1 MYWSD
6 RQKQLYSQLE
16 KDEKKLNERLIS
28 FYKTEYSKLDK
39 EIAAFYQKY
48 GVNNIIEYR
57 TVMEALSDKDR
68 ALLIEQM
75 DEFAK
80 QYPQYAH
87 LMPVR
92 KNIYRLNRLEGLQ
105 QSVVMHQLK
114 IGAVNE
120 TVITEYLN
128 KQAQR
133 GVAATAKAMG
143 FGTEFYFESADI
155 IKNIV
160 GVQWCGGKN
169 YSERIWENTNKLAY
183 YLTADISQGFARGEN
198 YQKLTKQLRD
208 KFLNVNAKDAYRLIY
223 TEGTYVMAESTM
235 QPFTQ
240 DFEKYKISTV
250 SDGKVCPLCADI
262 SHKVFYIKDRAAGVN
277 FPPFH
282 PWCRCT
288 FEIVVDDWDAWIEDY
303 IQNHHTD
310 KQQAENV
317 LKTYRNNGIIN
328 PAGKAPYG
336 NEKLIYNPNAAY
348 NVNIDGL
355 SDEVNKGLSKAC
367 KRVAELGYKDNREH
381 LELINLSNGKAEYI
395 ETGEASSVGNA
406 DFWRFLSNN
415 TSNRYAFVHNHN
427 TASGF
432 SERDLSTLTEKNSV
446 DMFVVSRYDGKV
458 FVLESNGVIRE
469 KSFFDDVYITEMN
482 ELSSKLRSGEIEPVD
497 RARLRE
503 TILVNNAI
511 RDYTKGVKE
520 FG

>member
-28 FYKTEYSKLDK
+28 YYKTEYSKLDK

-57 TVMEALSDKDR
+57 TVMEALSDEDR

-92 KNIYRLNRLEGLQ
+92 KNIYKLNRLEGLQ

-120 TVITEYLN
+120 TIITEYLN
-128 KQAQR
+128 KQALR
-133 GVAATAKAMG
+133 GVTAAAKAMG

-155 IKNIV
+155 IKNII
-160 GVQWCGGKN
+160 GVQWCNGKN
-169 YSERIWENTNKLAY
+169 YSERIWDNTNKLAY
-183 YLTADISQGFARGEN
+183 YLTTDISQGFARGEN
-198 YQKLTKQLRD
+198 YQSLTKQLRD

-235 QPFTQ
+235 QPFAQ
-240 DFEKYKISTV
+240 DFEKYKISTAA
-250 SDGKVCPLCADI
+250 DGKVCPLCADI
-262 SHKVFYIKDRAAGVN
+262 SHKIFYIKDRAAGVN

-288 FEIVVDDWDAWIEDY
+288 FEIVVDDWNEWLDNY
-303 IQNHHTD
+303 VQKHNTD

-317 LKTYRNNGIIN
+317 LKNFSKDDIIN
-328 PAGKAPYG
+328 VTYDEEVQSVHYIGKINKDIYKCVAEDIVTEDVIITEKQIEHIKSRHPNDYERFG
-336 NEKLIYNPNAAY
+336 QYFNEIVSHPDYIIEANRPDSALVLKEIHTNNEQFKAIVRIATSRDNPNY
-348 NVNIDGL
+348 KNSIITFMKID
-355 SDEVNKGLSKAC
+355 DKEW
-367 KRVAELGYKDNREH
+367 KR
-381 LELINLSNGKAEYI
+381 LINNKKILYK
-395 ETGEASSVGNA
+395 
-406 DFWRFLSNN
+406 
-415 TSNRYAFVHNHN
+415 
-427 TASGF
+427 
-432 SERDLSTLTEKNSV
+432 SE
-446 DMFVVSRYDGKV
+446 
-458 FVLESNGVIRE
+458 
-469 KSFFDDVYITEMN
+469 
-482 ELSSKLRSGEIEPVD
+482 
-497 RARLRE
+497 
-503 TILVNNAI
+503 
-511 RDYTKGVKE
+511 
-520 FG
+520 

>member
-1 MYWSD
+1 MYWSE

-16 KDEKKLNERLIS
+16 KDEKKLNQRLLS

-48 GVNNIIEYR
+48 GINNIIEYR
-57 TVMEALSDKDR
+57 TVMEALSDEDR

-92 KNIYRLNRLEGLQ
+92 KNIYKLNRLEGLQ

-120 TVITEYLN
+120 TAVTEYLN
-128 KQAQR
+128 KQALR
-133 GVAATAKAMG
+133 GVTAAAKAMG

-155 IKNIV
+155 IKHII

-169 YSERIWENTNKLAY
+169 FSERIWENTNKLAY
-183 YLTADISQGFARGEN
+183 YLTTDISQGFARGEN

-235 QPFTQ
+235 QPFAK
-240 DFEKYKISTV
+240 DFEKYKISTAA
-250 SDGKVCPLCADI
+250 DGKVCPLCADI
-262 SHKVFYIKDRAAGVN
+262 SHKVFYIRDRAAGVN

-288 FEIVVDDWDAWIEDY
+288 FEIVVDDWDKWIDNYVETH
-303 IQNHHTD
+303 NTD

-317 LKTYRNNGIIN
+317 LKNFGKNDIMNVTYDEEVQSVHYIGKINRDIYKCVTEDIVTEDVIITDERIKHIKERHPN
-328 PAGKAPYG
+328 DFEKYCQYMTEMVSSPEFIVEANKPKSALILKSFADDDKQFKAV
-336 NEKLIYNPNAAY
+336 LRL
-348 NVNIDGL
+348 VTS
-355 SDEVNKGLSKAC
+355 SD
-367 KRVAELGYKDNREH
+367 
-381 LELINLSNGKAEYI
+381 
-395 ETGEASSVGNA
+395 NA
-406 DFWRFLSNN
+406 DF
-415 TSNRYAFVHNHN
+415 
-427 TASGF
+427 
-432 SERDLSTLTEKNSV
+432 KNSIITF
-446 DMFVVSRYDGKV
+446 MKINNQEWKRLIKNKKILY
-458 FVLESNGVIRE
+458 
-469 KSFFDDVYITEMN
+469 KSE
-482 ELSSKLRSGEIEPVD
+482 
-497 RARLRE
+497 
-503 TILVNNAI
+503 
-511 RDYTKGVKE
+511 
-520 FG
+520 

>member
-16 KDEKKLNERLIS
+16 KDEKKLNKRLIS

-133 GVAATAKAMG
+133 CVAATAKAMG

-183 YLTADISQGFARGEN
+183 YLTTDISQGFARGEN

-235 QPFTQ
+235 QPFSQ

-317 LKTYRNNGIIN
+317 LKNFSENDIIN
-328 PAGKAPYG
+328 VTCDEEVQSVHYIGKINKNIYKCVTEDIVTEDVIITDERINHIKERHPNDFEKYCQYM
-336 NEKLIYNPNAAY
+336 NEMVSSPEFIIEANKPKSALILKSFADDDKQFKA
-348 NVNIDGL
+348 VL
-355 SDEVNKGLSKAC
+355 RLVTSSDNM
-367 KRVAELGYKDNREH
+367 
-381 LELINLSNGKAEYI
+381 
-395 ETGEASSVGNA
+395 
-406 DFWRFLSNN
+406 DF
-415 TSNRYAFVHNHN
+415 
-427 TASGF
+427 
-432 SERDLSTLTEKNSV
+432 KNSIITF
-446 DMFVVSRYDGKV
+446 MKINNQEWKRLIKNKKILY
-458 FVLESNGVIRE
+458 
-469 KSFFDDVYITEMN
+469 KSE
-482 ELSSKLRSGEIEPVD
+482 
-497 RARLRE
+497 
-503 TILVNNAI
+503 
-511 RDYTKGVKE
+511 
-520 FG
+520 